1 MNSTSPVVRLIA
13 EQRKRCLATI
23 FSNAEAA
30 LWWKLLEADERDL
43 FKDQVRQALSVFY
56 DLVRDVVKVS
66 EDDGVRNE
74 IALDLIRDIHT
85 RQRQIL
91 TAITE
96 PSDGDTDG

>member
-1 MNSTSPVVRLIA
+1 MNPPSPVVRLIA

-23 FSNAEAA
+23 FSNAESTS
-30 LWWKLLEADERDL
+30 WWKLLEADERDL

-74 IALDLIRDIHT
+74 IALDLIRDIHNG
-85 RQRQIL
+85 QRRIL
-91 TAITE
+91 SAITT
-96 PSDGDTDG
+96 DTGDTDG